1 MVRETAARGV
11 IRFAGIQRRPFC
23 RTTVVRYS
31 VALSAP
37 SEAET
42 VLRREKERLDRAAI
56 AGRVALWEWDLA
68 TGVIE
73 WTSFVDGMLGFPPG
87 GFPRT
92 VEAWA
97 SHVHPDDVNAVVA
110 ALDRH
115 LWKNVPYDAAYR
127 IRRADGGYVWWHD
140 VGHAER
146 DAAGKPFRMAGTCV
160 DITERKK
167 SEDAE
172 RALKTSERWLAE
184 TQRVARLGW
193 YSYHPASDAF
203 TVSEVVDEIFG
214 IGPDFPHGSAEWLSL
229 VHPDDRERVRKL
241 TQQGLAGQL
250 TPDLEYRIV
259 RPSDGQERHI
269 HARASAVFDESGR
282 VVRILGTIQDLTDR
296 KRDEGEIR
304 QLAAAVEQVAQ
315 SVVITDTDGTIQY
328 VNSAFTSITGY
339 PREAALGMTP
349 RLLKSGLHEASYYE
363 ELWRTVLSGET
374 WRGRFTNRKRNG
386 SLYEVEATITPVRD
400 SLGNLACFVCLEH
413 DITEILAQQKKLQ
426 EKETFAAIG
435 EIAANIAHEVKN
447 PLFAI
452 SSGIQ
457 LLMEE
462 LTLEPEQRR
471 TFEVIHGDV
480 LRMDRLVRQLQLLSA
495 RRPLQPAPR
504 SMAALVEG
512 AVTLNR
518 GLAAERSLSI
528 ETSFEEGLPDL
539 WVDEDQIH
547 QVLLNLLQNA
557 ISYSPVGGRIRFEA
571 ARRPA
576 GDRVVLRVG
585 NQGPRVPDEIR
596 ERIFEPFF
604 TTRHPSAGMGLAI
617 SRRIALDHGGTL
629 RVESP
634 PEGGAVFALELPV
647 RRPS

>member
-1 MVRETAARGV
+1 M
-11 IRFAGIQRRPFC
+11 
-23 RTTVVRYS
+23 
-31 VALSAP
+31 
-37 SEAET
+37 
-42 VLRREKERLDRAAI
+42 
-56 AGRVALWEWDLA
+56 
-68 TGVIE
+68 
-73 WTSFVDGMLGFPPG
+73 
-87 GFPRT
+87 
-92 VEAWA
+92 
-97 SHVHPDDVNAVVA
+97 NAVVA

-115 LWKNVPYDAAYR
+115 LWKSVPYDAAYR
-127 IRRADGGYVWWHD
+127 IRRTDGDYVWWHD
-140 VGHAER
+140 VGYAER

-172 RALKTSERWLAE
+172 RALKASERWLAE

-193 YSYHPASDAF
+193 YPYDPASDAF
-203 TVSEVVDEIFG
+203 TVSETVDEILG
-214 IGPDFPHGSAEWLSL
+214 IGEDFRTGARGGCRSSPGRPRARAQA
-229 VHPDDRERVRKL
+229 DA
-241 TQQGLAGQL
+241 AG
-250 TPDLEYRIV
+250 PRRPAHARPRYRIV
-259 RPSDGQERHI
+259 RPSDGQERHV

-328 VNSAFTSITGY
+328 VNAAFTAITGY
-339 PREAALGMTP
+339 AREAALGMTP

-363 ELWRTVLSGET
+363 NLWRTVLAGET
-374 WRGRFTNRKRNG
+374 SGPLHEPEAERG
-386 SLYEVEATITPVRD
+386 LYEVEATITPVRD

-462 LTLEPEQRR
+462 LTLEPDQRR

-495 RRPLQPAPR
+495 RRPLEPAPR

-518 GLAAERSLSI
+518 GLAAEKALAI
-528 ETSFEEGLPDL
+528 ETSLEEGLPDL

-557 ISYSPVGGRIRFEA
+557 ISYSPAGGRIRFEA
-571 ARRPA
+571 ARCTA
-576 GDRVVLRVG
+576 GNRVVLRVR
-585 NQGPRVPDEIR
+585 NEGPRVPDEIR
-596 ERIFEPFF
+596 DRIFEPFF

-617 SRRIALDHGGTL
+617 SRRIALDHGGSL
-629 RVESP
+629 RLEP
-634 PEGGAVFALELPV
+634 APEGGAVFALELPV

>member
-1 MVRETAARGV
+1 MKFVAPGHEELVRRQEASGDEEIYEHRALRKDGTVILVEARG
-11 IRFAGIQRRPFC
+11 RNCTWRGRPA
-23 RTTVVRYS
+23 RLAVVRDITHA
-31 VALSAP
+31 ALQRSRDA
-37 SEAET
+37 EA
-42 VLRREKERLDRAAI
+42 VVRREKDRLDRAAR

-68 TGVIE
+68 TGAIE

-140 VGHAER
+140 VGYAER

-172 RALKTSERWLAE
+172 HALKASERWLAE

-193 YSYHPASDAF
+193 YSYHPASDLF
-203 TVSEVVDEIFG
+203 TVSETVDEIFG
-214 IGPDFPHGSAEWLSL
+214 IGPEVPHGSAQWLSL
-229 VHPDDRERVRKL
+229 VHADDRERVRKL
-241 TQQGLAGQL
+241 TQQSLAGQL

-259 RPSDGQERHI
+259 RPSDGQERHV

-304 QLAAAVEQVAQ
+304 QLAAAVEQVGQ

-328 VNSAFTSITGY
+328 VNAAFTAITGY

-349 RLLKSGLHEASYYE
+349 RLLKSGLHDSSYYE
-363 ELWRTVLSGET
+363 NLWRTVLSGET
-374 WRGRFTNRKRNG
+374 WRGRFTNRRRDG

-426 EKETFAAIG
+426 EKENVRGHRRNRGEHRARGQEPAVRDLERDPAPDGGAHARARSAA
-435 EIAANIAHEVKN
+435 
-447 PLFAI
+447 
-452 SSGIQ
+452 
-457 LLMEE
+457 
-462 LTLEPEQRR
+462 
-471 TFEVIHGDV
+471 DV
-480 LRMDRLVRQLQLLSA
+480 RGHPR
-495 RRPLQPAPR
+495 RRPADGPPRAPAPAPER
-504 SMAALVEG
+504 AA
-512 AVTLNR
+512 
-518 GLAAERSLSI
+518 AA
-528 ETSFEEGLPDL
+528 
-539 WVDEDQIH
+539 
-547 QVLLNLLQNA
+547 
-557 ISYSPVGGRIRFEA
+557 A
-571 ARRPA
+571 ARRP
-576 GDRVVLRVG
+576 
-585 NQGPRVPDEIR
+585 E
-596 ERIFEPFF
+596 
-604 TTRHPSAGMGLAI
+604 
-617 SRRIALDHGGTL
+617 HGGA
-629 RVESP
+629 RRRGRHSESRP
-634 PEGGAVFALELPV
+634 
-647 RRPS
+647 RRGESL